1 MDSGV
6 TFLEIKTKNNHGRTK
21 KKRIRIPLENFENFS
36 AAEGASDF
44 LAEKSWFTAEQLSPR
59 LRTTFRRITL
69 VNNEKTE
76 RLTIDRGLH
85 FHNYFSGK
93 DADLEGAVII
103 ELKQDGLCYSP
114 MREILSQLRIKP
126 LRVSKYCI
134 GTALTDPVARKS
146 RFIEKI
152 LKITTLGW
160 LNRLL
165 GAILG
170 AAKIILLL
178 SVIVYAFNRI
188 NTNWNL
194 VSNATLK
201 ESSIWVW
208 LVDLYE
214 KLFPYLLSIKF

>member
-1 MDSGV
+1 MSVNVLD
-6 TFLEIKTKNNHGRTK
+6 
-21 KKRIRIPLENFENFS
+21 
-36 AAEGASDF
+36 
-44 LAEKSWFTAEQLSPR
+44 
-59 LRTTFRRITL
+59 L
-69 VNNEKTE
+69 VF
-76 RLTIDRGLH
+76 G
-85 FHNYFSGK
+85 
-93 DADLEGAVII
+93 VII
-103 ELKQDGLCYSP
+103 IVVAIMGAFKGFVRQIVGLLSIFAGVWCAFKFSSWAAMKVQQWCHAGERTMYIACFIIIVVLV
-114 MREILSQLRIKP
+114 ILLGW
-126 LRVSKYCI
+126 LL
-134 GTALTDPVARKS
+134 A

-214 KLFPYLLSIKF
+214 KVFPYLLKIKF

>member
-1 MDSGV
+1 MSVNVLD
-6 TFLEIKTKNNHGRTK
+6 
-21 KKRIRIPLENFENFS
+21 
-36 AAEGASDF
+36 
-44 LAEKSWFTAEQLSPR
+44 
-59 LRTTFRRITL
+59 L
-69 VNNEKTE
+69 VF
-76 RLTIDRGLH
+76 G
-85 FHNYFSGK
+85 
-93 DADLEGAVII
+93 VII
-103 ELKQDGLCYSP
+103 IVVAIMGAFKGFVRQIVGLLSIFAGVWCAFKFGSWAAVKVQQWCHAGERTMYIACFIIIVVLV
-114 MREILSQLRIKP
+114 ILLGW
-126 LRVSKYCI
+126 LL
-134 GTALTDPVARKS
+134 A

-178 SVIVYAFNRI
+178 AVIVYAFNRI

-214 KLFPYLLSIKF
+214 KVFPYLLKIKF

>member
-1 MDSGV
+1 MSVNVLD
-6 TFLEIKTKNNHGRTK
+6 
-21 KKRIRIPLENFENFS
+21 
-36 AAEGASDF
+36 
-44 LAEKSWFTAEQLSPR
+44 
-59 LRTTFRRITL
+59 L
-69 VNNEKTE
+69 VF
-76 RLTIDRGLH
+76 G
-85 FHNYFSGK
+85 
-93 DADLEGAVII
+93 VII
-103 ELKQDGLCYSP
+103 IVVAIMGAFKGFVRQIVGLLSIFAGVWCAFKFSSWAAVKVQQWCHAGERTMYIACFIIIVVLV
-114 MREILSQLRIKP
+114 ILLGW
-126 LRVSKYCI
+126 LL
-134 GTALTDPVARKS
+134 A

-214 KLFPYLLSIKF
+214 KVFPYLLKIKF

>member
-1 MDSGV
+1 MSVNVLD
-6 TFLEIKTKNNHGRTK
+6 
-21 KKRIRIPLENFENFS
+21 
-36 AAEGASDF
+36 
-44 LAEKSWFTAEQLSPR
+44 
-59 LRTTFRRITL
+59 L
-69 VNNEKTE
+69 VF
-76 RLTIDRGLH
+76 G
-85 FHNYFSGK
+85 
-93 DADLEGAVII
+93 VII
-103 ELKQDGLCYSP
+103 IVVAIMGAFKGFVRQVIGLLSIFAGVWCAFKFSSWAAVKVQQWCHAGERTMYIACFIIIVVLV
-114 MREILSQLRIKP
+114 ILLGW
-126 LRVSKYCI
+126 LL
-134 GTALTDPVARKS
+134 A

-152 LKITTLGW
+152 LKINTLGW

-214 KLFPYLLSIKF
+214 KVFPYLLKIKF

>member
-1 MDSGV
+1 MSVNVLDLVFGV
-6 TFLEIKTKNNHGRTK
+6 IIIVVAIMGAFKGFVRQIVGLLSIFAGVWCAFKFSSWAAVKVQQWCHAGERTMY
-21 KKRIRIPLENFENFS
+21 IACFIIIVVLVILL
-36 AAEGASDF
+36 GWF
-44 LAEKSWFTAEQLSPR
+44 LA
-59 LRTTFRRITL
+59 
-69 VNNEKTE
+69 
-76 RLTIDRGLH
+76 
-85 FHNYFSGK
+85 
-93 DADLEGAVII
+93 
-103 ELKQDGLCYSP
+103 
-114 MREILSQLRIKP
+114 
-126 LRVSKYCI
+126 
-134 GTALTDPVARKS
+134 

-214 KLFPYLLSIKF
+214 KVFPYLLKIKF

>member
-1 MDSGV
+1 MSVNVLD
-6 TFLEIKTKNNHGRTK
+6 
-21 KKRIRIPLENFENFS
+21 
-36 AAEGASDF
+36 
-44 LAEKSWFTAEQLSPR
+44 
-59 LRTTFRRITL
+59 L
-69 VNNEKTE
+69 VF
-76 RLTIDRGLH
+76 G
-85 FHNYFSGK
+85 
-93 DADLEGAVII
+93 VII
-103 ELKQDGLCYSP
+103 IVVAIMGAFKGFVRQVVGLLSIFAGVWCAFKFSSWAAMKVQQWCHAGERAMYIACFIIIVVLV
-114 MREILSQLRIKP
+114 ILLGW
-126 LRVSKYCI
+126 LL
-134 GTALTDPVARKS
+134 A

-208 LVDLYE
+208 LVDLHE
-214 KLFPYLLSIKF
+214 KVFPYLLKIKF

>member
-1 MDSGV
+1 MSVNVLD
-6 TFLEIKTKNNHGRTK
+6 
-21 KKRIRIPLENFENFS
+21 
-36 AAEGASDF
+36 
-44 LAEKSWFTAEQLSPR
+44 
-59 LRTTFRRITL
+59 L
-69 VNNEKTE
+69 VF
-76 RLTIDRGLH
+76 G
-85 FHNYFSGK
+85 
-93 DADLEGAVII
+93 VII
-103 ELKQDGLCYSP
+103 VVVAIMGAFKGFVRQVVGLLSIFAGVWCAFKFSSWAAVKVQQWCHAGERTMYIACFIIIVVLV
-114 MREILSQLRIKP
+114 ILLGW
-126 LRVSKYCI
+126 LL
-134 GTALTDPVARKS
+134 A

-214 KLFPYLLSIKF
+214 KVFPYLLKIKF

>member
-1 MDSGV
+1 MSVNVLD
-6 TFLEIKTKNNHGRTK
+6 
-21 KKRIRIPLENFENFS
+21 
-36 AAEGASDF
+36 
-44 LAEKSWFTAEQLSPR
+44 
-59 LRTTFRRITL
+59 L
-69 VNNEKTE
+69 VF
-76 RLTIDRGLH
+76 G
-85 FHNYFSGK
+85 
-93 DADLEGAVII
+93 VII
-103 ELKQDGLCYSP
+103 VVVAIMGAFKGFVRQIVGLLSIFAGVWCAFKFSSWAAVKVQQWCHAGERTMYIACFIIIVVLV
-114 MREILSQLRIKP
+114 ILLGW
-126 LRVSKYCI
+126 LL
-134 GTALTDPVARKS
+134 A

-208 LVDLYE
+208 LVDLYG
-214 KLFPYLLSIKF
+214 KVFPYLLKIKF

>member
-1 MDSGV
+1 MD
-6 TFLEIKTKNNHGRTK
+6 
-21 KKRIRIPLENFENFS
+21 
-36 AAEGASDF
+36 
-44 LAEKSWFTAEQLSPR
+44 
-59 LRTTFRRITL
+59 L
-69 VNNEKTE
+69 VF
-76 RLTIDRGLH
+76 G
-85 FHNYFSGK
+85 
-93 DADLEGAVII
+93 VII
-103 ELKQDGLCYSP
+103 VVVAIMGAFKGFVRQIVGLLSIFAGVWCAFKFSSWAAVKVQQWCHAGERTMYIACFIIIVVLV
-114 MREILSQLRIKP
+114 ILLGW
-126 LRVSKYCI
+126 LL
-134 GTALTDPVARKS
+134 A

-208 LVDLYE
+208 LVDLYG
-214 KLFPYLLSIKF
+214 KVFPYLLKIKF

>member
-1 MDSGV
+1 MSVNVLDLVFGV
-6 TFLEIKTKNNHGRTK
+6 IIIVVAIMGAFKGFVRQVIGLLSIFAGVWCAFKFSSWAAVKVQQWCHAGERTMY
-21 KKRIRIPLENFENFS
+21 IACFIIIVVLVILL
-36 AAEGASDF
+36 GWF
-44 LAEKSWFTAEQLSPR
+44 LA
-59 LRTTFRRITL
+59 
-69 VNNEKTE
+69 
-76 RLTIDRGLH
+76 
-85 FHNYFSGK
+85 
-93 DADLEGAVII
+93 
-103 ELKQDGLCYSP
+103 
-114 MREILSQLRIKP
+114 
-126 LRVSKYCI
+126 
-134 GTALTDPVARKS
+134 

-152 LKITTLGW
+152 LKINTLGW

-214 KLFPYLLSIKF
+214 KVFPYLLKIKF

>member
-1 MDSGV
+1 MYIACFIIIIVLVILLGW
-6 TFLEIKTKNNHGRTK
+6 L
-21 KKRIRIPLENFENFS
+21 
-36 AAEGASDF
+36 
-44 LAEKSWFTAEQLSPR
+44 LA
-59 LRTTFRRITL
+59 
-69 VNNEKTE
+69 
-76 RLTIDRGLH
+76 
-85 FHNYFSGK
+85 
-93 DADLEGAVII
+93 
-103 ELKQDGLCYSP
+103 
-114 MREILSQLRIKP
+114 
-126 LRVSKYCI
+126 
-134 GTALTDPVARKS
+134 

-208 LVDLYE
+208 LVNLYE
-214 KLFPYLLSIKF
+214 KVFPYLLKIKF

>member
-1 MDSGV
+1 MSVNVLD
-6 TFLEIKTKNNHGRTK
+6 
-21 KKRIRIPLENFENFS
+21 
-36 AAEGASDF
+36 
-44 LAEKSWFTAEQLSPR
+44 
-59 LRTTFRRITL
+59 L
-69 VNNEKTE
+69 VF
-76 RLTIDRGLH
+76 G
-85 FHNYFSGK
+85 
-93 DADLEGAVII
+93 VII
-103 ELKQDGLCYSP
+103 VVVAIMGAFKGFVRQIVGLLSIFAGVWCAFRFSSWAAVKVQQWCHAGERTMYIACFIIIVVLV
-114 MREILSQLRIKP
+114 ILLGW
-126 LRVSKYCI
+126 LL
-134 GTALTDPVARKS
+134 A

-214 KLFPYLLSIKF
+214 KVFPYLLKIKF

>member
-1 MDSGV
+1 MSVNVLD
-6 TFLEIKTKNNHGRTK
+6 
-21 KKRIRIPLENFENFS
+21 
-36 AAEGASDF
+36 
-44 LAEKSWFTAEQLSPR
+44 
-59 LRTTFRRITL
+59 L
-69 VNNEKTE
+69 VF
-76 RLTIDRGLH
+76 G
-85 FHNYFSGK
+85 
-93 DADLEGAVII
+93 VII
-103 ELKQDGLCYSP
+103 VVVAIMGAFKGFVRQIVGLLSIFAGVWCAFKFSSWAAVKVQQWCHAGERTMYIACFIIIVVLV
-114 MREILSQLRIKP
+114 ILLGW
-126 LRVSKYCI
+126 LL
-134 GTALTDPVARKS
+134 A

-178 SVIVYAFNRI
+178 SVIVYTFNRI

-214 KLFPYLLSIKF
+214 KVFPYLLKIKF

>member
-1 MDSGV
+1 MSVNVLD
-6 TFLEIKTKNNHGRTK
+6 
-21 KKRIRIPLENFENFS
+21 
-36 AAEGASDF
+36 
-44 LAEKSWFTAEQLSPR
+44 
-59 LRTTFRRITL
+59 L
-69 VNNEKTE
+69 VF
-76 RLTIDRGLH
+76 G
-85 FHNYFSGK
+85 
-93 DADLEGAVII
+93 VII
-103 ELKQDGLCYSP
+103 VVVAIMGAFKGFVRQVVGLLSIFAGVWCAFKFSSWAAVKVQQWCHAGERTMYIACFIIIVVLV
-114 MREILSQLRIKP
+114 ILLGW
-126 LRVSKYCI
+126 LL
-134 GTALTDPVARKS
+134 A

-208 LVDLYE
+208 LVDLYG
-214 KLFPYLLSIKF
+214 KVFPYLLKIKF

>member
-1 MDSGV
+1 MSVNVLD
-6 TFLEIKTKNNHGRTK
+6 
-21 KKRIRIPLENFENFS
+21 
-36 AAEGASDF
+36 
-44 LAEKSWFTAEQLSPR
+44 
-59 LRTTFRRITL
+59 L
-69 VNNEKTE
+69 VF
-76 RLTIDRGLH
+76 G
-85 FHNYFSGK
+85 
-93 DADLEGAVII
+93 VII
-103 ELKQDGLCYSP
+103 IVVAIMGAFKGFVRQVVGLLSIFAGVWCAFKFSSWAAVKVQQWCHAGERTMYIACFIIIVVLV
-114 MREILSQLRIKP
+114 ILLGW
-126 LRVSKYCI
+126 LL
-134 GTALTDPVARKS
+134 A

-214 KLFPYLLSIKF
+214 KVFPYLLKIKF

>member
-1 MDSGV
+1 MSVNVLD
-6 TFLEIKTKNNHGRTK
+6 
-21 KKRIRIPLENFENFS
+21 
-36 AAEGASDF
+36 
-44 LAEKSWFTAEQLSPR
+44 
-59 LRTTFRRITL
+59 L
-69 VNNEKTE
+69 VF
-76 RLTIDRGLH
+76 G
-85 FHNYFSGK
+85 
-93 DADLEGAVII
+93 VII
-103 ELKQDGLCYSP
+103 IVVAIMGAFKGFVRQVVGLLSIFAGVWCAFKFSSWAAMKVQQWCHAGERAMYIACFIIIVVLV
-114 MREILSQLRIKP
+114 ILLGW
-126 LRVSKYCI
+126 LL
-134 GTALTDPVARKS
+134 A

-188 NTNWNL
+188 NSNWNL

-208 LVDLYE
+208 LVDLHE
-214 KLFPYLLSIKF
+214 KVFPYLLKIKF

>member
-1 MDSGV
+1 MYIACFIIIVVLVILLGW
-6 TFLEIKTKNNHGRTK
+6 L
-21 KKRIRIPLENFENFS
+21 
-36 AAEGASDF
+36 
-44 LAEKSWFTAEQLSPR
+44 LA
-59 LRTTFRRITL
+59 
-69 VNNEKTE
+69 
-76 RLTIDRGLH
+76 
-85 FHNYFSGK
+85 
-93 DADLEGAVII
+93 
-103 ELKQDGLCYSP
+103 
-114 MREILSQLRIKP
+114 
-126 LRVSKYCI
+126 
-134 GTALTDPVARKS
+134 

-152 LKITTLGW
+152 LKINTLGW

-214 KLFPYLLSIKF
+214 KVFPYLLKIKF

>member
-1 MDSGV
+1 MSVNVLD
-6 TFLEIKTKNNHGRTK
+6 
-21 KKRIRIPLENFENFS
+21 
-36 AAEGASDF
+36 
-44 LAEKSWFTAEQLSPR
+44 
-59 LRTTFRRITL
+59 L
-69 VNNEKTE
+69 VF
-76 RLTIDRGLH
+76 G
-85 FHNYFSGK
+85 
-93 DADLEGAVII
+93 VII
-103 ELKQDGLCYSP
+103 VVVAIMGAFKGFVRQVVGLLSIFAGVWCAFKFSSWAAVKVQQWCHAEERTMYIACFIIIVVLV
-114 MREILSQLRIKP
+114 ILLGW
-126 LRVSKYCI
+126 LL
-134 GTALTDPVARKS
+134 A

-214 KLFPYLLSIKF
+214 KVFPYLLKIKF